1 MSPSRAG
8 PFPWRDVLVLSLVG
22 LALIGAGLGLRD
34 PWPADEP
41 RFASLARDM
50 VASGDWLFPHVGGD
64 LYHDKP
70 PLYFWLLAVAYEA
83 FGGFRGWFLLP
94 SLLAGLGTL
103 VLVYDFIR
111 RVAGR
116 EAGLLAGLTLVS
128 TLQFLL
134 AMRGAQIDGTL
145 CFLATFSLV
154 ALLRHLL
161 LGPAWGWYA
170 AGGFAAGLGVITK
183 GVGFLPILVLLP
195 YVAMRLGGWT
205 GLSRIEGGGARW
217 ALAPLALLGAICV
230 WFLPMVLAVAASG
243 TPELAAYRDGILFQ
257 QTITRY
263 AQAWHHGE
271 PWHYFFTAV
280 IPGLWLPW
288 SLLLF
293 WLVPRWVDA
302 WPRRDARTWLPL
314 AWVAIVLLFFSF
326 SSGKRGIYV
335 LPALPALAISA
346 APFLPA
352 LFARASIRRASLALA
367 GLLVLAGIAF
377 AGAQLLGA
385 PWAQELLRE
394 APAGLAG
401 PVVAFAALGLAAWLL
416 AALSRPLARLAAGAR
431 LSRGGVEL
439 WCHATA
445 RCRSLVQGVHG
456 AGACCGTTRAH
467 AWPRGL
473 QGTVPALSRSPDGE
487 LRSSPVAGGAAG
499 ELRRGPLACRG
510 ASAPD
515 PARATVAAPSV
526 LCVVRH
532 DEGPGRP
539 GVRGE
544 VVPGRGAAERGMCHP
559 GRCRPGDPLRRA
571 TRLKR
576 VSTYG

>member
-243 TPELAAYRDGILFQ
+243 TPDLVAYRDGILFQ

-377 AGAQLLGA
+377 ASAQLLGA
-385 PWAQELLRE
+385 PWARELLRE
-394 APAGLAG
+394 APAGLVG

-416 AALSRPLARLAAGAR
+416 AALSRPLLAWPLVLASLVAVWSYGVMPRLDAGRSSRAFMAQVLAAAPRERTLGLVAYKEQFLLYLDRPTVNFGHRRWREGPQESYDAAR
-431 LSRGGVEL
+431 WLAEAPAHRIL
-439 WCHATA
+439 
-445 RCRSLVQGVHG
+445 LVPQSQLPVCF
-456 AGACCGTTRAH
+456 ASSGTTRAPVGL
-467 AWPRGL
+467 ASGERWYLVGGQPSAACVIRGD
-473 QGTVPALSRSPDGE
+473 A
-487 LRSSPVAGGAAG
+487 
-499 ELRRGPLACRG
+499 
-510 ASAPD
+510 
-515 PARATVAAPSV
+515 ARAIHYV
-526 LCVVRH
+526 
-532 DEGPGRP
+532 GPP
-539 GVRGE
+539 G
-544 VVPGRGAAERGMCHP
+544 
-559 GRCRPGDPLRRA
+559 
-571 TRLKR
+571 
-576 VSTYG
+576 

>member
-1 MSPSRAG
+1 MSPSRAE

-116 EAGLLAGLTLVS
+116 EAGLLAGLTLAS

-243 TPELAAYRDGILFQ
+243 TPDLVAYRDGILFQ

-293 WLVPRWVDA
+293 WLVPRWADA

-394 APAGLAG
+394 APAGLVG

-416 AALSRPLARLAAGAR
+416 AALSRPLLAWPLVLACLVAVWSYGVMPRLDAGRSSRAFMAQVLAAAPRERTLGLVAYKEQFLLYLDRPTVNFGHRRWREGPQESYDAAR
-431 LSRGGVEL
+431 WLAEAPAHRIL
-439 WCHATA
+439 
-445 RCRSLVQGVHG
+445 LVPQSQLPVCF
-456 AGACCGTTRAH
+456 ASPGTTR
-467 AWPRGL
+467 
-473 QGTVPALSRSPDGE
+473 
-487 LRSSPVAGGAAG
+487 SPVGLASGETWYLVGGQPSAACVI
-499 ELRRGPLACRG
+499 RGDA
-510 ASAPD
+510 
-515 PARATVAAPSV
+515 ARAI
-526 LCVVRH
+526 RYG
-532 DEGPGRP
+532 GPP
-539 GVRGE
+539 G
-544 VVPGRGAAERGMCHP
+544 
-559 GRCRPGDPLRRA
+559 
-571 TRLKR
+571 
-576 VSTYG
+576 